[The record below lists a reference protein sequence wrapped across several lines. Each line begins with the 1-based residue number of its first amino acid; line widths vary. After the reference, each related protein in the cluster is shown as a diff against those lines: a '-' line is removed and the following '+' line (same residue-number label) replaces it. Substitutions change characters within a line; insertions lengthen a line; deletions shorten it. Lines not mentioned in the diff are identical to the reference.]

1 MDIET
6 TFYNPSVLNIIG
18 WENKHIYLRSGILHG
33 GEEGGGEGVRGGG
46 SGKRIHLFTL
56 LKD

>member
-33 GEEGGGEGVRGGG
+33 GEEGGGGVRGGG